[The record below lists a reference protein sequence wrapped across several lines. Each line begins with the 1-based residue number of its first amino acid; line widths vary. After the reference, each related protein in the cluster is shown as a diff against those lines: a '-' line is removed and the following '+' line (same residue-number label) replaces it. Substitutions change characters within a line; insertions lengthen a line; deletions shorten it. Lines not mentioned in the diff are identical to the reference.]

1 MTRCLKVNPEHPEP
15 DVIAEAAAVI
25 RGGGLVAFPT
35 ETVYGLGANA
45 LDGQAVASIFRAKER
60 PFYDPL
66 IVHLADAAQLS
77 SVVAEVP
84 DIARDLVAEFW
95 PGPLTLVLPRGP
107 QVPDEVTAGGGTVAV
122 RVPAHAVARALI
134 AAAGVPI
141 AAPSANRFGRVSPTC
156 ADHVMVDLSGRIDLV
171 LDGGATQVGVESTV
185 LSLGADIPTILRP
198 GGIARESLEQL
209 LGSVGIREFS
219 GAEGE
224 TLISPGTTVKHYA
237 PRAKTTL
244 YRGEREAVLARIRRD
259 VSDYVTE
266 GITVGVLVAEED
278 LALLTDLPVV
288 YRSVGSMTSMEQ
300 IAQQLFASLRSLDA
314 TGVTVIL
321 ARDFGPSGLGL
332 AIRDRLTRAAAG
344 DVIVVMETSG

>member
-45 LDGQAVASIFRAKER
+45 LDAQAVVGIFRAKER
-60 PFYDPL
+60 PSNDPL

-84 DIARDLVAEFW
+84 DVARDLAAEFW

-107 QVPDEVTAGGGTVAV
+107 QIPDEVTAGGDTVAV
-122 RVPAHAVARALI
+122 RVPAHPVARALI

-156 ADHVMVDLSGRIDLV
+156 ADHVMADLSGRIDLV
-171 LDGGATQVGVESTV
+171 LDGGRTQVGVESTV
-185 LSLGADIPTILRP
+185 LSLWPDIPTILRP
-198 GGIARESLEQL
+198 GGIARESLERL
-209 LGSVGIREFS
+209 LGSVDVRQPS
-219 GAEGE
+219 SAEGE
-224 TLISPGTTVKHYA
+224 TLISPGTTIKHYA

-259 VSDYVTE
+259 VSDYVAK
-266 GITVGVLVAEED
+266 GVTVGVLAAEED
-278 LALLTDLPVV
+278 LALLMDLPAV
-288 YRSVGSMTSMEQ
+288 YRSVGSITSMEQ

-314 TGVTVIL
+314 AGVMVIL

-344 DVIVVMETSG
+344 DVIVVTETSD

>member
-84 DIARDLVAEFW
+84 DVARDLVAEFW

-107 QVPDEVTAGGGTVAV
+107 QVPDEVTAGGDTVAV

-134 AAAGVPI
+134 VAAGVPI

-156 ADHVMVDLSGRIDLV
+156 ADHVMADLSGRIDLV
-171 LDGGATQVGVESTV
+171 LDGGTTQVGVESTV
-185 LSLGADIPTILRP
+185 LSLWPDIPTILRP
-198 GGIARESLEQL
+198 GGIARESLERL
-209 LGSVGIREFS
+209 LGSVDVRGSS

-224 TLISPGTTVKHYA
+224 TLISPGTMVKHYA

-244 YRGEREAVLARIRRD
+244 YRGEREAVLARMRRD
-259 VSDYVTE
+259 LSDYLTE
-266 GITVGVLVAEED
+266 GVTVGVLVADED
-278 LALLTDLPVV
+278 LVLLTDLPAV

-314 TGVTVIL
+314 AGVTVIL

-344 DVIVVMETSG
+344 DVIVVTETSR

>member
-84 DIARDLVAEFW
+84 AVARDLVAEFW

-134 AAAGVPI
+134 AASGVPI

-156 ADHVMVDLSGRIDLV
+156 ADHVMADLSGRIDLV

-185 LSLGADIPTILRP
+185 LSLEADIPTILRP

-259 VSDYVTE
+259 VS
-266 GITVGVLVAEED
+266 VAEED